1 MRFLKE
7 DLGTGTIVGSTEVDI
22 SDVVLEIQRLKDR
35 YEMATST
42 AKLGVW
48 EYDIATCEAIW
59 DQNTK
64 RLFGADELI
73 DKVPDEYWE
82 NRLHPEDRYRA
93 ISICE
98 TAIRERQ
105 SFEQDYR
112 IILLSGELKHVRVR
126 AGYKHDVVL
135 GSRMIGVVWD
145 ITHDVKQAEELRIS
159 KELAES
165 NTMKIELA
173 QLHLEFSALHD
184 ALTQL
189 PNRRHLDNTL
199 DRLSRQH
206 PHLRNSQLAALHIDL
221 DRFKQINDTLGHAA
235 GDAILRSAAQTLKS
249 EIGDKAFISR
259 IGGDEFIVI
268 IENAPDSIGL
278 SALASSIIK
287 RLREPIF
294 FEGNECRSGAS
305 IGIATCPMG
314 AVSGRTML
322 INSDIALYRAKS
334 EGRNRF
340 CFFTDDMQQK
350 VTADKKC
357 ADDIRRGLERNEFFT
372 VYQPQFDAR
381 NNSIIG
387 VEALVRWRHPDRGV
401 LMPDSFLGVAAEM
414 NVVAAIDELV
424 LEMALADLANW
435 RLAGLNIPNISVNV
449 SARRLGDKN
458 LIDSLKKL
466 DIPANSLSFELLESI
481 YLDNQD
487 EIVSSNLAEIKRL
500 GIGLEIDDFGTGHA
514 SIACLLSLRPKRLKI
529 DRQLVQ
535 PILVSVELRRL
546 LASIVGIGEALGI
559 EVLAEGVET
568 QEHAQILA
576 GLDCYFFQGFA
587 FARPMEADAMD
598 EFLRKQEW
606 RKVA

>member
-1 MRFLKE
+1 
-7 DLGTGTIVGSTEVDI
+7 VGSIEAEI
-22 SDVVLEIQRLKDR
+22 SDVVGEMQRLKDR

-48 EYDIATCEAIW
+48 EYDIATSKAIW

-73 DKVPDEYWE
+73 DKVPDEFWE
-82 NRLHPEDRYRA
+82 SRLHPEDKYRA

-98 TAIRERQ
+98 TAIQARQ
-105 SFEQDYR
+105 NFEQDYR
-112 IILLSGELKHVRVR
+112 IILPSGELKHVRVR
-126 AGYKHDVVL
+126 AGYKHDAVI

-145 ITHDVKQAEELRIS
+145 ITHDVKQAEELRIA

-165 NTMKIELA
+165 NTKKIELA
-173 QLHLEFSALHD
+173 QRHLEHSALHD

-199 DRLSRQH
+199 DRLSRQN
-206 PHLRNSQLAALHIDL
+206 PDTPNSQLAALHIDL
-221 DRFKQINDTLGHAA
+221 DRLKKINDTFGHAA

-249 EIGDKAFISR
+249 VIGEKAFISR

-268 IENAPDSIGL
+268 IENAPDSVGL
-278 SALASSIIK
+278 AALASSMIK

-294 FEGNECRSGAS
+294 FEGNECRFGAS
-305 IGIATCPMG
+305 IGIATGPTG
-314 AVSGRTML
+314 AVSGRTLL

-340 CFFTDDMQQK
+340 CFFTDDMQQQ

-357 ADDIRRGLERNEFFT
+357 ADDIRRGLERDEFFT

-387 VEALVRWRHPDRGV
+387 VEALVRWRHPERGV
-401 LMPDSFLGVAAEM
+401 LLPDEFLSVAAEM
-414 NVVAAIDELV
+414 NAVAAIDELV
-424 LEMALADLANW
+424 LKRALCDLAKW
-435 RLAGLNIPNISVNV
+435 RSAGLNIPNISVNI
-449 SARRLGDKN
+449 SARRLADKN
-458 LIDSLKKL
+458 LIDSIGKL

-481 YLDNQD
+481 YLGNQD
-487 EIVSSNLAEIKRL
+487 ETVSSNLSEIKRL
-500 GIGLEIDDFGTGHA
+500 GIGLALDNFGTGHA
-514 SIACLLSLRPKRLKI
+514 SIACLQRLRPMRLKI
-529 DRQLVQ
+529 ARQLVQ
-535 PILVSVELRRL
+535 PILVSVESRRL
-546 LASIVGIGEALGI
+546 LASIIDIAAALGI

-568 QEHAQILA
+568 QEHAQALA
-576 GLDCYFFQGFA
+576 AMDCHYLQGFA
-587 FARPMEADAMD
+587 FANPMEASAIH
-598 EFLRKQEW
+598 EFVTKQEW
-606 RKVA
+606 RRAA

>member
-1 MRFLKE
+1 
-7 DLGTGTIVGSTEVDI
+7 VASTEVDI
-22 SDVVLEIQRLKDR
+22 SDVVREMQRLKDR

-48 EYDIATCEAIW
+48 EYDIATCRAIW
-59 DQNTK
+59 DENTK

-82 NRLHPEDRYRA
+82 SRLHPEDKYRA

-98 TAIRERQ
+98 TAIQARQ
-105 SFEQDYR
+105 NFEQDYR
-112 IILLSGELKHVRVR
+112 IILPSGELKHVRVR
-126 AGYKHDVVL
+126 AGYKHDVII

-145 ITHDVKQAEELRIS
+145 ITHDVKQAEELRIA

-165 NTMKIELA
+165 NTKKIELA
-173 QLHLEFSALHD
+173 QFHLEYSALHD

-199 DRLSRQH
+199 DRLSRQN
-206 PHLRNSQLAALHIDL
+206 PDVRNNQLAVLHIDL

-235 GDAILRSAAQTLKS
+235 GDAILRSAAQILKS
-249 EIGDKAFISR
+249 EIGEKAFISR

-268 IENAPDSIGL
+268 IENASDSIGL

-305 IGIATCPMG
+305 IGIATGQMG
-314 AVSGRTML
+314 AVSGCTL
-322 INSDIALYRAKS
+322 LVNSDIALYRAKR

-340 CFFTDDMQQK
+340 CFFTDDMHEQ

-387 VEALVRWRHPDRGV
+387 LEALVRWRNPERGV
-401 LMPDSFLGVAAEM
+401 LLPDAFLSLATEM
-414 NVVAAIDELV
+414 NAVAAIDELV
-424 LEMALADLANW
+424 LKRALSDLAKW
-435 RLAGLNIPNISVNV
+435 RSSGLNIPNISVNV

-458 LIDSLKKL
+458 LIDSLGKL
-466 DIPANSLSFELLESI
+466 DIPANSLSFELMESI

-487 EIVSSNLAEIKRL
+487 ETVSSNLTEIKRL
-500 GIGLEIDDFGTGHA
+500 GIGLALDNFGTGHA
-514 SIACLLSLRPKRLKI
+514 SIACFLRLRPMRLKI
-529 DRQLVQ
+529 DRILVQ
-535 PILVSVELRRL
+535 PILVSVEMRRL
-546 LASIVGIGEALGI
+546 LASIVDIGQALGI

-568 QEHAQILA
+568 KEHAQTLA
-576 GLDCYFFQGFA
+576 AMDCHYQQGFA
-587 FARPMEADAMD
+587 FAKPMEADAIA

-606 RKVA
+606 RVVA